1 MTLITIWYPPPATP
15 SPSGLIQGYVPR
27 ASATRQWATPGSSN
41 SHSLANDTSTLGS
54 PLGHNAGVEFNSITG
69 YESLNDDSIEAAPV
83 KKYPKY
89 AQSNETKGGMLGGHQ
104 VHVSKPIHTH
114 VAVTYCIFGRLSQK

>member
-1 MTLITIWYPPPATP
+1 MTLITIRYPPPATP

-27 ASATRQWATPGSSN
+27 ASATRQRATPGSLN
-41 SHSLANDTSTLGS
+41 SHSLADDTSTLGS

-69 YESLNDDSIEAAPV
+69 YESLDDDGIEAAPV

-89 AQSNETKGGMLGGHQ
+89 AQSNETKGGTLGGHQ
-104 VHVSKPIHTH
+104 VHVSKPIDTR